1 MTGHRGPLEKF
12 MTFSKQISSALMV
25 LAAGSSIGLTAA
37 LAQPPAAPAAAT
49 PGSSALPTPKTGRE
63 NLARL
68 QKVIS
73 VDMKE
78 WKLEEVIKHL
88 TTETEAYFEPVW
100 KSGSEEGLDPEM
112 LITFSAKGLDGVTV
126 LEKVLEK
133 ASGEA
138 IVSDEKATWQITSY
152 GAIQIGPRKILNKS
166 KRTEVYDVSDLLFEV
181 PVYDDVPVIDL
192 AQVLQNSGGGQGGGG
207 GQSGNIFG
215 QGGQNGAG
223 NQQRQEERRRRR
235 QELVDELKRLL
246 TSLAEKDQ
254 WEDNGGSGGTMT
266 IYQGNI
272 IVDAPDYMHRAVAGY
287 AWWPSAKSSAAKGRR
302 YVSLSGNVE
311 AAKVIGL
318 TPFQENGNAG
328 GNPR

>member
-1 MTGHRGPLEKF
+1 

-37 LAQPPAAPAAAT
+37 MAQPPATPATPT
-49 PGSSALPTPKTGRE
+49 PGSSQLPTPKTGRE

-68 QKVIS
+68 QKTIT

-78 WKLEEVIKHL
+78 WKLEDAIKHL

-100 KSGSEEGLDPEM
+100 KSGNEEGLDPEM

-126 LEKVLEK
+126 LEKILEK

-138 IVSDEKATWQITSY
+138 ITSDEKATWQVTNY
-152 GAIQIGPRKILNKS
+152 GAIQIGPRKALNKS

-181 PVYDDVPVIDL
+181 PVYDDVPTIDL
-192 AQVLQNSGGGQGGGG
+192 AQVLQSSSGGRGGGGGGG
-207 GQSGNIFG
+207 GQSIFG
-215 QGGQNGAG
+215 QGNSGNGAG
-223 NQQRQEERRRRR
+223 NQKRQEERRTRR

-266 IYQGNI
+266 VYQGNI
-272 IVDAPDYMHRAVAGY
+272 IIDAPDYMHRAVAGY
-287 AWWPSAKSSAAKGRR
+287 AWWPTVKSSAVKGRR

-318 TPFQENGNAG
+318 TPFQESGNAG
-328 GNPR
+328 GNPAPR